1 MMNVETL
8 GPSLNPRSE
17 DVVLISDDDDILEVT
32 METNQRVF
40 GKTTTTMKDEVSEF
54 LIRHCDGHS
63 DPSELEE
70 IIQECSHTP
79 FCLYL
84 YTDLR
89 LHDGRTVCALLV
101 GYFSHT
107 PGVCVVRLLHTLTF
121 NPDAHLL
128 IGALTRLRLPLCN
141 LAMFY
146 CDIYQTEVRQMLV
159 SKLRRYSP
167 RLVSLSGLPGL
178 TSRACRAGL
187 QPAFAHVVTLVR
199 DVHTHCS
206 ASASALDALKDLFSE
221 GEGSECVLVLRSVE
235 RMAGCWRELLDYFK
249 SRRGQK
255 DAERIKDRLM
265 DHGVK
270 LDFLFLSHALE
281 PLRILQDLQ
290 RNNSPLVAEQ
300 FQLLAVVARSYAD
313 RFLCPT
319 AAEGLLRRWNH
330 ELLHNKADLLS
341 LAELNLS
348 NEARDFL
355 WATPVVDL
363 SEERRCDFLRRA
375 RAFYEGVL
383 KSIVDDA
390 PKPLDAAAL
399 KNISTI
405 MKHPDNV
412 ADKDLYQRM
421 LPALGAQLGVCQ
433 PGSAESKRL
442 ASDYLSLIQSEQS
455 RPRTEGGASCWARML
470 QRMGACPLQ
479 RLLLTL
485 LALPSSLNMDQV
497 FSMMLSSSKSVE
509 KDQPRASPA
518 SCRRTGSDVVLRRR
532 REARRGYGGSSSEE
546 DESSSDEGSS
556 SDERNNGA
564 SKSSLRRRVQSY
576 SSSTENSEDQN
587 TSESSDVVCL
597 TETSQS
603 STTSSSTRQWNR
615 KTHKGQRQRPAESVH
630 VLSSDDDQ
638 QSMEISEADPAD
650 FSSGRLV
657 WGRVPGFS
665 PWPAVICP
673 ITEQNSQQEMREV
686 HWYGQD
692 MVSLVKVK
700 NLIPFKNF
708 NSSFCHKSFSL
719 LSVYKEGIFLALKEM
734 AKCKSKKFSSDSEDR
749 ATLLREMMSWA
760 AEGFKT
766 DQDDASSE
774 GVNISNDAR
783 KRKPSFSK
791 PKPAAAASSS
801 SFSPSNVL
809 SVKMKQ
815 VSVSLTRLP
824 DHTISSHL
832 KTSAGPEQGEWGGA
846 QKRWS
851 EKDAERQWRR
861 MRRDLE
867 REARIKRREERK
879 KRKEH
884 KKKRSFDQS
893 KKIHRGIVK
902 GFSRVNKTSSDYR
915 QPDQK
920 LREETIRRIM
930 DSNLDIDGFCLCCG
944 TEDVVISHPLFKGGL
959 CSKCKENFAETVYR
973 YDDDGYQSYC
983 TICCYGM
990 EVILCGNDS
999 CCRSFCQDCLN
1010 ILVAPGTY
1018 DVLTQLDPWICY
1030 MCQPHTAQGALQPR
1044 PDWSTRVQQ
1053 LFTSN
1058 GDMEFEPHRVYPSIP
1073 ANLRQPL
1080 RILSLF
1086 DGIATGFVV
1095 LKELGFKVDQY
1106 VASEVCEDSVAVAT
1120 INHEGKILHVGD
1132 VRTLTKKQLDAWGP
1146 FDLLIGGSPC
1156 NDLACVNPYRKGL
1169 YEGSGRLFFDYY
1181 RILQLLKPKEE
1192 DPRPFFWL
1200 FENVVSMQ
1208 ICDKVGICRFLECNP
1223 VLVDAVL
1230 VSPAHRARYFWGNI
1244 PGMSRPITA
1253 SQSDKLTLQDCL
1265 ERGREAR
1272 VTKVRTIT
1280 TNTNCLKQNGKKSIL
1295 PVLQGGQEDTLW
1307 VTELERIFG
1316 FPKHYTDVR
1325 NMNKQQRQRVLGK
1338 SWSVPVVRHLLAPLK
1353 DYYACEELLPV
1364 TNSALSHT
1372 PNALISTSINSL
1384 NSNLHFSNTCISTS
1398 SNNLNPTSNASDPTL
1413 KPTSNISDST
1423 LKPTSNISD
1432 STLNPASNASDTP
1445 LKPALNALDSTLNP
1459 TTNGTLNPDPNA
1471 TDSSSNAS
1479 DFTLSLTLSP

>member
-1 MMNVETL
+1 
-8 GPSLNPRSE
+8 
-17 DVVLISDDDDILEVT
+17 
-32 METNQRVF
+32 
-40 GKTTTTMKDEVSEF
+40 
-54 LIRHCDGHS
+54 
-63 DPSELEE
+63 
-70 IIQECSHTP
+70 
-79 FCLYL
+79 
-84 YTDLR
+84 
-89 LHDGRTVCALLV
+89 
-101 GYFSHT
+101 
-107 PGVCVVRLLHTLTF
+107 
-121 NPDAHLL
+121 
-128 IGALTRLRLPLCN
+128 
-141 LAMFY
+141 MFY

-330 ELLHNKADLLS
+330 ELLHNKVQTDLFYGS
-341 LAELNLS
+341 HS
-348 NEARDFL
+348 NDTNIEC
-355 WATPVVDL
+355 
-363 SEERRCDFLRRA
+363 EERRCDFLRRA

-412 ADKDLYQRM
+412 ALMIR
-421 LPALGAQLGVCQ
+421 
-433 PGSAESKRL
+433 
-442 ASDYLSLIQSEQS
+442 IQ
-455 RPRTEGGASCWARML
+455 
-470 QRMGACPLQ
+470 
-479 RLLLTL
+479 
-485 LALPSSLNMDQV
+485 
-497 FSMMLSSSKSVE
+497 
-509 KDQPRASPA
+509 
-518 SCRRTGSDVVLRRR
+518 
-532 REARRGYGGSSSEE
+532 
-546 DESSSDEGSS
+546 
-556 SDERNNGA
+556 
-564 SKSSLRRRVQSY
+564 
-576 SSSTENSEDQN
+576 
-587 TSESSDVVCL
+587 
-597 TETSQS
+597 
-603 STTSSSTRQWNR
+603 
-615 KTHKGQRQRPAESVH
+615 
-630 VLSSDDDQ
+630 
-638 QSMEISEADPAD
+638 
-650 FSSGRLV
+650 GRLV

-719 LSVYKEGIFLALKEM
+719 LSVYKEGIFLEM

-774 GVNISNDAR
+774 G
-783 KRKPSFSK
+783 
-791 PKPAAAASSS
+791 
-801 SFSPSNVL
+801 
-809 SVKMKQ
+809 
-815 VSVSLTRLP
+815 
-824 DHTISSHL
+824 
-832 KTSAGPEQGEWGGA
+832 TS
-846 QKRWS
+846 
-851 EKDAERQWRR
+851 
-861 MRRDLE
+861 
-867 REARIKRREERK
+867 
-879 KRKEH
+879 
-884 KKKRSFDQS
+884 
-893 KKIHRGIVK
+893 
-902 GFSRVNKTSSDYR
+902 
-915 QPDQK
+915 
-920 LREETIRRIM
+920 
-930 DSNLDIDGFCLCCG
+930 FCLCCG

-1432 STLNPASNASDTP
+1432 STLKPTSNISDSTLNLASNATLNPTSNASDSTLKLTCNASDSTLNPASNAADSALKPTSNATDSTVNPAFNASDSTLNPASNASDTP